1 MAAAE
6 AHVYSLGADKVLKLS
21 YTVAAAAPAAAGA
34 AAAEVTVT
42 VRVEPKS
49 SKKTV
54 DWVDV
59 IFGPAT
65 APAGGPAEAA
75 LVPGRA
81 PVGAAAGSVRL
92 AAALKERLPGKA
104 RAGKAALV
112 LAVADFAGPS
122 AALAATLRY
131 APAGGGAP
139 VELPAT
145 LRLRAAA
152 MLLPV
157 PLAPDAY
164 KALMTGPD
172 AETLTHATVAL
183 PASKDAPA
191 AKVLDAAVAVLRA
204 HAVAR
209 KPGENAILYATTAA
223 GAHVTAALKVAGD
236 AVSATVK
243 AATPGLA
250 AILAADLAEVV
261 QELAGEAKDE

>member
-1 MAAAE
+1 MTL
-6 AHVYSLGADKVLKLS
+6 SLRVDPRSLKKGLDW
-21 YTVAAAAPAAAGA
+21 VELQLPAGAPAVLSG
-34 AAAEVTVT
+34 
-42 VRVEPKS
+42 
-49 SKKTV
+49 
-54 DWVDV
+54 
-59 IFGPAT
+59 G
-65 APAGGPAEAA
+65 AGGASAPGA
-75 LVPGRA
+75 L
-81 PVGAAAGSVRL
+81 RL
-92 AAALKERLPGKA
+92 AGALKERLPGKA

-122 AALAATLRY
+122 AAVAATLRY

-172 AETLTHATVAL
+172 AETLTHAAVAL
-183 PASKDAPA
+183 PAGKDAPP
-191 AKVLDAAVAVLRA
+191 AKVLDAAVSILRA

-209 KPGENAILYATTAA
+209 KPGENAILYATTAG
-223 GAHVTAALKVAGD
+223 GAHVTAALKVAAD
-236 AVSATVK
+236 AVNATIK

-250 AILAADLAEVV
+250 AILAADLLEVIK
-261 QELAGEAKDE
+261 EAAGEAKDE